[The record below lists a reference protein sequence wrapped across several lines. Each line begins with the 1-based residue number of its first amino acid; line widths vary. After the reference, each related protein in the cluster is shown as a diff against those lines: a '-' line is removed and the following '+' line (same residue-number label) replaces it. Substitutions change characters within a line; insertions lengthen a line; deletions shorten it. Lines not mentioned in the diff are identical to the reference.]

1 MRPYLLAWLKELT
14 ARVGTLTPE
23 IPLWLS
29 RKRTTAGT
37 WKAISRQQHW
47 HLIVQACKLAET
59 QLKGFS
65 HKDFGSH
72 SCRKTV
78 VTILTDSTGN
88 ILDASRYIGHKSIA
102 TTQAYYKANP
112 RREREN
118 VGKMVALMLP
128 AVAA

>member
-1 MRPYLLAWLKELT
+1 MRPYLDAWLKELRQ
-14 ARVGTLTPE
+14 RVGELTPD

-29 RKRTTAGT
+29 RKRTTDGR
-37 WKAISRQQHW
+37 WKAISRQMHW
-47 HLIVQACKLAET
+47 FIIVEACKVAQT
-59 QLKGFS
+59 KLKSFDYR
-65 HKDFGSH
+65 DFGSH
-72 SCRKTV
+72 SARKTV
-78 VTILTDSTGN
+78 VTVLTDSTGN
-88 ILDASRYIGHKSIA
+88 ILDASRYIGHKSIG